1 MNFGF
6 YINRQQQNYIEN
18 LIQELISN
26 HIHTFILYPYG
37 EVSEFVSPIIN
48 KYNGTIKYYIDN
60 YKNDGKFILSIEQAI
75 KNKMGNEVILIC
87 NINEKYYN
95 EIRENIYRAFPK
107 DKIIDLFPKVVM
119 LEDSTNIE
127 QDIKY
132 LKSFVDE
139 VQL

>member
-1 MNFGF
+1 
-6 YINRQQQNYIEN
+6 
-18 LIQELISN
+18 
-26 HIHTFILYPYG
+26 
-37 EVSEFVSPIIN
+37 
-48 KYNGTIKYYIDN
+48 
-60 YKNDGKFILSIEQAI
+60 
-75 KNKMGNEVILIC
+75 MGNEVILIC

>member
-18 LIQELISN
+18 LIKELISN
-26 HIHTFILYPYG
+26 NINTFILYPYG